1 MKITVD
7 DLSGNPRVGAVG
19 WLDPGGAADLST
31 ALLKAAA
38 DNPEA
43 VICDLGGLVSDA
55 AGLTV
60 LLSVADKIA
69 RWPSC
74 PIIVVAPAERLR
86 LALAGLGVDRRLPVV
101 ESLALVPSAL
111 ARPAVPRATLLL
123 APELTAPARARRFV
137 QEFVRTS
144 ITDEAGEGPDEV
156 LVALVVDELVTN
168 AVVHARTPIQ
178 VLLSLRAATLR
189 VAVADR
195 SERAPAPRA
204 PHQDDENGR
213 GLALV
218 TALSHRWG
226 VSARRSGG
234 KVVWAVLDGT
244 RIPRPARSV
253 EDPRRITP

>member
-60 LLSVADKIA
+60 LLSVSDKIA

-74 PIIVVAPAERLR
+74 PIIVVAPAERMR
-86 LALAGLGVDRRLPVV
+86 LALAGLGIDRRLPVV

-123 APELTAPARARRFV
+123 APELSAPARARRFV
-137 QEFVRTS
+137 QEFVRHR
-144 ITDEAGEGPDEV
+144 DHG
-156 LVALVVDELVTN
+156 
-168 AVVHARTPIQ
+168 R
-178 VLLSLRAATLR
+178 R
-189 VAVADR
+189 
-195 SERAPAPRA
+195 
-204 PHQDDENGR
+204 GR
-213 GLALV
+213 GAGRG
-218 TALSHRWG
+218 AASPC
-226 VSARRSGG
+226 RRSN
-234 KVVWAVLDGT
+234 
-244 RIPRPARSV
+244 S
-253 EDPRRITP
+253 